1 MKRERWHI
9 EFLYAEIRGV
19 GGFVH
24 ADILPQV
31 LTLVAFS
38 IVAVCVL
45 FLATNSKR
53 S

>member
-1 MKRERWHI
+1 
-9 EFLYAEIRGV
+9 V
-19 GGFVH
+19 
-24 ADILPQV
+24 PQV

-53 S
+53 A